1 MTVHS
6 VLDEMPAR
14 LRASGDN
21 VRTTFAA
28 WKAAILQRNLCVVE
42 AIDGGMPQ
50 GTVATYVGVKQPQ
63 VVKIL
68 AQPLAIDSAA

>member
-6 VLDEMPAR
+6 VLDDMPAR
-14 LRASGDN
+14 LRANGDN
-21 VRTTFAA
+21 VRTTWQA
-28 WKAAILQRNLCVVE
+28 WKAAILQRNQCVVE

-63 VVKIL
+63 IVKIL
-68 AQPLAIDSAA
+68 ARPLDISIA